1 MVPAIA
7 ERSEESGP
15 TTETNPCPARLPT
28 SPFSRKPSSGSAGIT
43 HRWFS
48 MRLLGKCEERP
59 HQPLFFF
66 VAISILIII
75 RRCRIELPTFLI
87 ATAFFF
93 SELQLF
99 VVLIGDADGLTHFL
113 HVVLLRRCCTSG
125 DRLFTTAVG
134 ILP

>member
-7 ERSEESGP
+7 ESREDSGP
-15 TTETNPCPARLPT
+15 TMETNGRPARSP
-28 SPFSRKPSSGSAGIT
+28 SRPFSRKPSSGSAGIT

-48 MRLLGKCEERP
+48 MRLLGECEERP
-59 HQPLFFF
+59 HQPLAFF
-66 VAISILIII
+66 VTSSILVII